1 MIDNL
6 EERRARGHQ
15 VVREMFGDQWHARY
29 VAAISGNVF
38 GAEAGRMTLEFAFAE
53 NWARPGLD
61 RKSRSMVIIGALI
74 AQGRQDEL
82 RNHIRAGLN
91 NGITVEELEQIILQT
106 IPYCGFPAGS
116 QALEAA
122 AAVLKERGETV
133 ITANDVE
140 IL

>member
-53 NWARPGLD
+53 NWAR
-61 RKSRSMVIIGALI
+61 
-74 AQGRQDEL
+74 
-82 RNHIRAGLN
+82 AGLN

-122 AAVLKERGETV
+122 AVVLKERGETV

>member
-6 EERRARGHQ
+6 EERSARGHQ

-38 GAEAGRMTLEFAFAE
+38 GAEA
-53 NWARPGLD
+53 
-61 RKSRSMVIIGALI
+61 
-74 AQGRQDEL
+74 
-82 RNHIRAGLN
+82 
-91 NGITVEELEQIILQT
+91 
-106 IPYCGFPAGS
+106 
-116 QALEAA
+116 A